1 MRGILSGGSGDTRRT
16 PGVRDLAIY
25 ILIIAFRITMSK
37 SFIKPKSTHYY
48 YMKFRGIISIIFF
61 TVLITCAG
69 NAAAAGAAESGV
81 LFSLE
86 PVTGVEDEYL
96 LSCDGAD
103 GGPAGVFGVFPGPV
117 SIVSTTLPESHYR
130 VNGTTLAC
138 ALIDEGSCSLQI
150 RCTDL
155 RAGTLSLSWE
165 TFTDDLS
172 GETEISV
179 SDSGVVSVL
188 SPGETGTGNAENPSS
203 TPMQQSPFAC
213 TAFTV
218 TASLAI
224 AGVYANRRGGDS
236 Q

>member
-1 MRGILSGGSGDTRRT
+1 
-16 PGVRDLAIY
+16 
-25 ILIIAFRITMSK
+25 MSN

-48 YMKFRGIISIIFF
+48 YMKFRDIILIIFF

-69 NAAAAGAAESGV
+69 NAAAGAAGSGV

-96 LSCDGAD
+96 LSCDGVD

-117 SIVSTTLPESHYR
+117 TIVSTTLPVSHYR

-138 ALIDEGSCSLQI
+138 ALIDEGSCSLQL

-155 RAGTLSLSWE
+155 RGSNLRLSWE
-165 TFTDDLS
+165 TFTDGLS
-172 GETEISV
+172 GETEIFI
-179 SDSGVVSVL
+179 SDTGVVSVL
-188 SPGETGTGNAENPSS
+188 SPGGSS
-203 TPMQQSPFAC
+203 TGSGGDLSPTPVQQSPFAC
-213 TAFTV
+213 MVFTV
-218 TASLAI
+218 TASLAV

-236 Q
+236 R